1 MMTNS
6 KYNGQ
11 GDPLLSASGSRKC
24 ESQEQSIRDAM
35 LHHDQFQLGN
45 ADPLFIAAVNHDEQ
59 TLNTENQGHGDHL
72 MGAAMNHWGENA
84 FGEMRN
90 DAQHDIKHH
99 ANQTLGDSML
109 ASMLDQESPPSY

>member
-1 MMTNS
+1 
-6 KYNGQ
+6 
-11 GDPLLSASGSRKC
+11 
-24 ESQEQSIRDAM
+24 
-35 LHHDQFQLGN
+35 
-45 ADPLFIAAVNHDEQ
+45 
-59 TLNTENQGHGDHL
+59 